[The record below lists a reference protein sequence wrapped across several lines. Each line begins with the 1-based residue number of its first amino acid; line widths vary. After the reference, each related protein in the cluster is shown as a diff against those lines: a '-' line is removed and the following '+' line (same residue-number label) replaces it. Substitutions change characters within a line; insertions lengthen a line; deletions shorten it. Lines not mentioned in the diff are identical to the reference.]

1 MSALR
6 PYPEIQT
13 VLDDMEPSGHR
24 VVGWSILT
32 ALAQSQLRADASVV
46 LDGVARIPE
55 IARCREVVTE
65 EGGGF
70 VLVATLC
77 SDRALHQSRVEGR
90 RRSIPNW
97 YELRWDS
104 VQRSLESWVQ
114 PERADLT
121 IDSADPWEEN
131 LAKVSALLSLLLE
144 PR

>member
-1 MSALR
+1 
-6 PYPEIQT
+6 
-13 VLDDMEPSGHR
+13 MELSGHR

-46 LDGVARIPE
+46 LDGVARSPE
-55 IARCREVVTE
+55 IARCREVVRDE
-65 EGGGF
+65 DGIF
-70 VLVATLC
+70 VLVTTLC

-131 LAKVSALLSLLLE
+131 LAKVSALLSLLAE
-144 PR
+144 SR